1 VDEETG
7 RGVAVS
13 TDCNGRF
20 AKLDPYAGAQLA
32 LAEAYRNVS
41 TAGAVPLAVTDCLN
55 FGSPE
60 DPGVMWQFRE
70 SIRGIAEGCKVL
82 GIPVTGGN
90 VSFYNQTGDVAIHP
104 TPVIGV
110 LGVMDDVG
118 DRTPSGFRTDA
129 APIFL
134 LGATR
139 DELDGSEWAHVV
151 HGHLGGRPPV
161 VDLAHEQ
168 RLGSVLVRAA
178 DEGLLDAAHDLSQG
192 GLAQAL
198 SEAVLR
204 FGVGARVSVQSLGV
218 DAFTGLFSESSGRV
232 LVSVTPGSEVAF
244 LELVGDEVPVSR
256 LGEVDDSVDGMR
268 VEGFFEVD
276 LETLRRTHQEL
287 MPAVFGH

>member
-1 VDEETG
+1 
-7 RGVAVS
+7 
-13 TDCNGRF
+13 
-20 AKLDPYAGAQLA
+20 
-32 LAEAYRNVS
+32 
-41 TAGAVPLAVTDCLN
+41 
-55 FGSPE
+55 
-60 DPGVMWQFRE
+60 MWQFRE
-70 SIRGIAEGCKVL
+70 SIRGIAEGCRVL

-110 LGVMDDVG
+110 LGVMEDVSA
-118 DRTPSGFRTDA
+118 RTPSGFRTDA

-134 LGATR
+134 LGSTR

-168 RLGSVLVRAA
+168 RLSSVLVRAA
-178 DEGLLDAAHDLSQG
+178 ESGLLDAAHDLSEG

-198 SEAVLR
+198 SESVLR

-218 DAFTGLFSESSGRV
+218 DAFTALFSESSGRV
-232 LVSVTPGSEVAF
+232 LVSVTPGSEAAF
-244 LELVGDEVPVSR
+244 LELVGEEVPLRR
-256 LGEVDDSVDGMR
+256 LGEVDDSVDGLR
-268 VEGFFEVD
+268 VEGLFDID

-287 MPAVFGH
+287 MPSVFGR

>member
-1 VDEETG
+1 
-7 RGVAVS
+7 
-13 TDCNGRF
+13 
-20 AKLDPYAGAQLA
+20 
-32 LAEAYRNVS
+32 
-41 TAGAVPLAVTDCLN
+41 
-55 FGSPE
+55 
-60 DPGVMWQFRE
+60 
-70 SIRGIAEGCKVL
+70 
-82 GIPVTGGN
+82 
-90 VSFYNQTGDVAIHP
+90 
-104 TPVIGV
+104 
-110 LGVMDDVG
+110 
-118 DRTPSGFRTDA
+118 
-129 APIFL
+129 
-134 LGATR
+134 
-139 DELDGSEWAHVV
+139 VV

-178 DEGLLDAAHDLSQG
+178 GEGLLDAAHDLSQG

-218 DAFTGLFSESSGRV
+218 DAFTALFSESSGRV

-244 LELVGDEVPVSR
+244 LDLVGDEVPVSR
-256 LGEVDDSVDGMR
+256 LGEVDDSVDGLR